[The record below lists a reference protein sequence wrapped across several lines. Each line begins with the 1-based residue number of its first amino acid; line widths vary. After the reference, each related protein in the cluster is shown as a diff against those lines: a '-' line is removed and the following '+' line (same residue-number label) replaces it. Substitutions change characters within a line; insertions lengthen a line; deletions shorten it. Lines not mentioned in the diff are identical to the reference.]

1 MEEGGQ
7 VKYANSGGKKREYYQ
22 MLART
27 GRLETSASGSR
38 VIEHVP
44 GWQLGDPYPAHY
56 STGSASSSSRP
67 TAKAKGAS
75 KGDSRSERSREKM
88 WKEL

>member
-1 MEEGGQ
+1 
-7 VKYANSGGKKREYYQ
+7 

-27 GRLETSASGSR
+27 GRLETSASGNR
-38 VIEHVP
+38 VLEHVP
-44 GWQLGDPYPAHY
+44 GWEKGMAYPAHY
-56 STGSASSSSRP
+56 NSGSASSSSRP

-75 KGDSRSERSREKM
+75 KGDGNSRSERSREQM